1 MSLGLYDVWYF
12 IIGFLLA
19 NGVPHF
25 IFGRA
30 GKLFRSPFG
39 QKSPPKVNVLWG
51 LANFALATAIGL
63 TLAYLGLYDQYSM
76 AVLLAGFWL
85 MALNFGFSIRR
96 FLNE

>member
-1 MSLGLYDVWYF
+1 MM
-12 IIGFLLA
+12 GFLLA

-39 QKSPPKVNVLWG
+39 QRSPPRVNVIWG
-51 LANFALATAIGL
+51 SANFAMATFIGL
-63 TLAYLGLYDQYSM
+63 ALAYLGYYDAYSV
-76 AVLLAGFWL
+76 AFLLFGFWL
-85 MALNFGFSIRR
+85 MVLWFGVSIRR